1 MRKLLFLF
9 VFAAT
14 FNMLAQDA
22 VLLRVNYKI
31 GDVLLVDQ
39 DVSQKMG
46 AQGGI
51 DMKVEMSM
59 TVTGK
64 EGSVYNTKSKIKSVN
79 MNMLQGGKIVS
90 FDSSKKATDLDETG
104 KMMKKQFDPMMLVTI
119 FSKIS
124 TEGKVLETNVEP
136 PTPSMDQ
143 FTKQAKGGMEFPKEK
158 VTVGSSWKGETNE
171 QGMQVKSMYTVS
183 KIEKGKVFIEV
194 TGTVAGVG
202 TGEIQGEVIV
212 DVETGIQ
219 DTANIEMSINANGM
233 AMTISTKTAT
243 TKMM

>member
-1 MRKLLFLF
+1 MRRLLILF
-9 VFAAT
+9 VFASS

-22 VLLRVNYKI
+22 VLLRINYKI
-31 GDVLLVDQ
+31 GDVLLVEQ
-39 DVSQKMG
+39 DVSQNMG

-51 DMKVEMSM
+51 DMKVEMNM
-59 TVTGK
+59 TVTGI
-64 EGSVYNTKSKIKSVN
+64 EGSVYSTQSKIKSVN

-104 KMMKKQFDPMMLVTI
+104 KMMKQQFDPMMLVTI

-124 TEGKVLETNVEP
+124 TEGKVLESNVEP
-136 PTPSMDQ
+136 PTPSMVQ
-143 FTKQAKGGMEFPKEK
+143 FTKQAKGGMKFPEEK
-158 VTVGSSWKGETNE
+158 VTVGSSWKAETIE
-171 QGMQVKSMYTVS
+171 QGMQVKSIYTVS
-183 KIEKGKVFIEV
+183 KIENGKVFIEV
-194 TGTVAGVG
+194 TGIVSGVG
-202 TGEIQGEVIV
+202 TGEIQGAVIV

-243 TKMM
+243 TKI